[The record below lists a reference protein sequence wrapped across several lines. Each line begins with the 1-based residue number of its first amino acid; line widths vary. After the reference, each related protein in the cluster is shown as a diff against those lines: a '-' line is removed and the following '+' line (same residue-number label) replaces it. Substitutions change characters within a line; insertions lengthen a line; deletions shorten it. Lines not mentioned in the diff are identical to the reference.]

1 MGRGHIPLP
10 KPLPLLGAARLAD
23 RPSAAPSPVPPKP
36 KTKSPPMFT
45 PPLTRNPGSAP
56 GCPKNLDTKEQFVV
70 IGVGAHNICDTA

>member
-36 KTKSPPMFT
+36 KTKSPPMY
-45 PPLTRNPGSAP
+45 
-56 GCPKNLDTKEQFVV
+56 
-70 IGVGAHNICDTA
+70 IIYI